1 VPSPSRNALIS
12 VVAPVYNEEAGI
24 AEFHRRL
31 SAVMADLKHELIL
44 VDDGSSDATAEILAS
59 LAEADR
65 SVRVIMLARNFGH
78 QAALTAG
85 LDAARGDAVVT
96 IDSDLQDPPEVIPE
110 MVERWRAGV
119 DVVHAVRRE
128 RAGEPPVRL
137 ALIRIFYWL
146 LGKVSELRTYPG
158 NSGDFRLLSRR
169 AADALNG
176 LPERSR
182 FVRGLVTWIG
192 FEQEAVYYDRE
203 ARFAGSS
210 KYPYRKLVQLA
221 IDGVLSFS
229 VVPLRVASLLGFVVS
244 AIAGLAIPVVV
255 GLRLAGLYELTGI
268 ASVHILILLL
278 GGMQLVCLGVI
289 GEYVGRVYEET
300 KRRPVYIV
308 NDASSASR

>member
-1 VPSPSRNALIS
+1 MPSPSRNALII